1 MKEKELKPSQPHSI
15 KRKPDQRFNI
25 DKLNNLNDVKINID
39 CLVCTDLFIGIL
51 KFQYFFHFKVKTF
64 PNFIPFSS

>member
-51 KFQYFFHFKVKTF
+51 KIQC
-64 PNFIPFSS
+64 FSISK